1 VTGSATNLARRFIF
15 FAIHYSEGE
24 RMKLWLV
31 IALIFSAAQMSP
43 AQTLPTVKDA
53 ELSDHLT
60 RLADDIAART
70 HSRFS
75 GTVTVLASDSINAY
89 TLPSGELYVTR
100 GLLKAV
106 YNEAEIV
113 FVLAQQLSSLQLHR
127 QPPPHSSPPPV
138 KPPDT
143 GHKILVGLVSG
154 ALIAVGGPLGA
165 RVGVMIIAQ
174 EIGHRGSARRIYLQ
188 TAPASFLT
196 DADRSA
202 VEYLHEAGYDPEAAL
217 TVLEKLRAIRP
228 KNYVRQSELPAPP
241 VTFVERMR
249 LVRHRIAKLE
259 RKDEYLMDSS
269 TFKALKDRLG
279 TSSNPTDANQLQ
291 LKRKSLTSSSQQR

>member
-1 VTGSATNLARRFIF
+1 
-15 FAIHYSEGE
+15 
-24 RMKLWLV
+24 MKIWLV
-31 IALIFSAAQMSP
+31 IALVFSVTRMSP

-53 ELSDHLT
+53 ELSNYLT

-89 TLPSGELYVTR
+89 TLSSGELYVTH

-106 YNEAEIV
+106 HNEAEIV
-113 FVLAQQLSSLQLHR
+113 FVMAQQLASLQLHR
-127 QPPPHSSPPPV
+127 QPPPHYPQSQV
-138 KPPDT
+138 KLPNA

-154 ALIAVGGPLGA
+154 ALIAAGGPLGA

-174 EIGHRGSARRIYLQ
+174 EIGQRGHARPLYVQ
-188 TAPASFLT
+188 TAPASFIT
-196 DADRSA
+196 EADKIA
-202 VEYLHEAGYDPEAAL
+202 VEYLHNAGYDPEAAL
-217 TVLEKLRAIRP
+217 AVLEKLRAIRP
-228 KNYVRQSELPAPP
+228 KHYVRQSEMPPPP

-269 TFKALKDRLG
+269 TFKTLKDRLG
-279 TSSNPTDANQLQ
+279 TSSNPTDTNQLQ
-291 LKRKSLTSSSQQR
+291 LKRKSLTSSSQER